1 MDTSAEERQL
11 FEHITC
17 ILNMTDDEISSP
29 QALVL
34 GNIEQ
39 VRISNAVG
47 PSIKA
52 NPHNTPTPCIKNIPN
67 L

>member
-17 ILNMTDDEISSP
+17 ILNMPDDEISSP
-29 QALVL
+29 QALAL

-39 VRISNAVG
+39 VRIINAAG
-47 PSIKA
+47 PIVKA
-52 NPHNTPTPCIKNIPN
+52 NPHNTPTRCIKNTPN